1 MTHYQTLGVD
11 RTASYESIKQ
21 AYRRLAAVH
30 HPDKGGDT
38 AVFQSIVQAYGTL
51 ADPVLRLQYDLQHS
65 NVDPIDQWFESL
77 DTEFNS
83 TFSNSQHALHNKNI
97 HIQVSVSLAQSYT
110 GVEIETSYTLSSGNT
125 QTVRLNIPEGVI
137 HGQLVKFMHLGDD
150 LYPLIPRGDLIA
162 QVSVVSEENFV
173 RRGNDL
179 LTLVNITPIE
189 AMIGCSKVVYTLDGV
204 GFEITIAPGTQSGS
218 ELVVANL
225 GFKTGHSRRGNFCAV
240 VNISVPAVTARRI
253 RSALEKVQAM
263 LDS

>member
-51 ADPVLRLQYDLQHS
+51 ADPVLRLQYDLQQS
-65 NVDPIDQWFESL
+65 NTDPIDQWFDS
-77 DTEFNS
+77 EFNS
-83 TFSNSQHALHNKNI
+83 PFSNSQSVLHNKNI
-97 HIQVSVSLAQSYT
+97 HIQVSVSLAQSYS
-110 GVEIETSYTLSSGNT
+110 GVEIETSYTLSSGNA

-150 LYPLIPRGDLIA
+150 LYPLMPRGDLIA
-162 QVSVVSEENFV
+162 QVSVTSEENFA

-179 LTLVNITPIE
+179 LTLVSITPIE
-189 AMIGCSKVVYTLDGV
+189 AMIGCVKVVHTLDGV
-204 GFEITIAPGTQSGS
+204 GFEIDIAPGTQSGS
-218 ELVVANL
+218 EIVVANL
-225 GFKTGHSRRGNFCAV
+225 GFKSGHSRRGNFCAV
-240 VNISVPAVTARRI
+240 VNITVPAVTSRRI
-253 RSALEKVQAM
+253 RAALEKVQAM

>member
-11 RTASYESIKQ
+11 RTASYETIKQ

-38 AVFQSIVQAYGTL
+38 AAFQSIVQAYNTL

-65 NVDPIDQWFESL
+65 DTDPIDQWF
-77 DTEFNS
+77 DAEFNS
-83 TFSNSQHALHNKNI
+83 TFSNSQAVLHNKNI

-125 QTVRLNIPEGVI
+125 QTVRLHIPEGVI

-162 QVSVVSEENFV
+162 QVSVASEENFV
-173 RRGNDL
+173 RRENDL

-189 AMIGCSKVVYTLDGV
+189 AMIGCSKVVHTLDRV

-225 GFKTGHSRRGNFCAV
+225 GFKTSYSCRGNFCAV